1 MPQIGIDQAILDALP
16 AHIALLDPNGR
27 IEVVNAAWR
36 EFGAA
41 RALHTKDFG
50 VGSDYLALCDSAR
63 GDGSND
69 AREMSSGIRA
79 ILRGEQSCF
88 ELEYPCHSPAKM
100 FWFRA
105 IVTPINL
112 QERRCALVIHIDI
125 TKRVLAERTL
135 KQAEHDQRFLI
146 GELGRERERLITA
159 EAVAKLGSWEMD
171 ISSSEIFWSD
181 EMYRI
186 FEVDRDRFTH
196 TLDAALAFTHPDDRA
211 AVEAAFNELLSTRV
225 VTSLDHRLLLS
236 DGRIRHV
243 NSRWQIFADDSGVPI
258 KAIGTCQDITE
269 RDAANEKLLQS
280 DRELR
285 QSRLHLAIAQRVAS
299 IGSAAIDFRTGKWD
313 WSDENF
319 RIYGLEPGAIIPSAE
334 TLAALVHP
342 DDRAGLLSNIPLAK
356 SGITPPPL
364 EYRIIRPDGEERLLR
379 REATLIRDD
388 TGNVIGIVGAVQDV
402 TELRAAQKAKEKAD
416 NLLKEQATMLSNAQR
431 IGRMGSWSFNLRD
444 GRLSWS
450 DATHELF
457 GITPAEFKGTFE
469 HFQSFIV
476 PEDLP
481 SCREAHA
488 RVSPQTPLLEAQYR
502 IRRPDG
508 EVRWMHDRSNVTFDE
523 KGNMLAR
530 IGMVSDITELRKFET
545 QLRDGMRL
553 EAVGQLTGGLAHD
566 FNNLLTVVL
575 GNAEA
580 LTTALKDDPQLCTL
594 AEMTMQAAEK
604 GAELTRRLLAF
615 ARRQPLAPKITDINE
630 LLLGMKT
637 LLQPAIEGH
646 IDLEWECDERL
657 WHALIDASQLENVLL
672 NLCIN
677 ARDAMPDGGRIKIRT
692 NNIHLEEGYFG
703 IYTEFMPGPYVQI
716 TISDTGIGMDR
727 QTLARA
733 FEPFFTTK
741 ETGKGSG
748 LGLSMVYGFIKQSQ
762 GHIKIDSELG
772 RGTTVNLY
780 LPMAVGSSSTEGV
793 EKAIRDLPG
802 GKENIL
808 MVEDD
813 DLVRAHVSRQLHA
826 LGYQVTETRNGLE
839 ALSVLKTSD
848 NDFDLLFTDLM
859 LPSGLDGHRLAEETR
874 KLKPEIAVLF
884 TSGYS
889 KELLKRRESGRRSD
903 PVLSKPYRMETL
915 ALMIRRTLGA

>member
-1 MPQIGIDQAILDALP
+1 MTQSSIDQAILDALP

-27 IEVVNAAWR
+27 IEVANAAWR

-41 RALHTKDFG
+41 RALHPKDFEA
-50 VGSDYLALCDSAR
+50 GSDYLALCDSAR
-63 GDGSND
+63 GDGSDD
-69 AREMSSGIRA
+69 AQEMSSGIRA
-79 ILRGEQSCF
+79 ILRGEQSLF
-88 ELEYPCHSPAKM
+88 EMEYPCHSPTKM

-112 QERRCALVIHIDI
+112 RERRCALVMHIDI
-125 TKRVLAERTL
+125 TERVQAKRTL
-135 KQAEHDQRFLI
+135 KKAERDKRFLI
-146 GELGRERERLITA
+146 GELRRERERLIAA
-159 EAVAKLGSWEMD
+159 EAVAKLGSWEID
-171 ISSSEIFWSD
+171 LSSSEVFWSD

-186 FEVDRDRFTH
+186 FEVDRGRFTH
-196 TLDAALAFTHPDDRA
+196 THDAALAFTHPDDRA
-211 AVEAAFNELLSTRV
+211 AVEAAFNGSLSTRAI
-225 VTSLDHRLLLS
+225 TSLDHRSLLS
-236 DGRIRHV
+236 DGRIKHV
-243 NSRWQIFADDSGVPI
+243 NSRWQIFVNDNDVPI

-269 RDAANEKLLQS
+269 RHAANEKLLQS

-319 RIYGLEPGAIIPSAE
+319 RIYGLEPGAITPSAE

-342 DDRAGLLSNIPLAK
+342 DDRAGLLSNIPLAL

-364 EYRIIRPDGEERLLR
+364 EYRIIRPDGKVCLLR

-388 TGNVIGIVGAVQDV
+388 AGNVIGIVGAVQDV
-402 TELRAAQKAKEKAD
+402 TDLRAAQKAKEEAD
-416 NLLKEQATMLSNAQR
+416 NLLKEQAAMLSNAQR
-431 IGRMGSWSFNLRD
+431 IGRMGSWSLNLRD
-444 GRLSWS
+444 KRLSWS

-476 PEDLP
+476 PEDLA
-481 SCREAHA
+481 SCREAQA

-508 EVRWMHDRSNVTFDE
+508 EVRWMHERGNVMFDE
-523 KGNMLAR
+523 NGNTLAR
-530 IGMVSDITELRKFET
+530 IGMVSDITELRKLET

-580 LTTALKDDPQLCTL
+580 LTAALKDDPQLCAL
-594 AEMTMQAAEK
+594 AEMTMKAAEK

-630 LLLGMKT
+630 LLLGMKA
-637 LLQPAIEGH
+637 LLRRAIEGH
-646 IDLEWECDERL
+646 IDLEWECDDRL
-657 WHALIDASQLENVLL
+657 WHAVIDASQLENVLL

-677 ARDAMPDGGRIKIRT
+677 ARDAMPDGGRIRIRT
-692 NNIHLEEGYFG
+692 NNIHLEKGHFG
-703 IYTEFMPGPYVQI
+703 IHTEFMPGPYVQI

-762 GHIKIDSELG
+762 GQIKIDSEPG

-780 LPMAVGSSSTEGV
+780 LPMAVGSSSAEGADNV
-793 EKAIRDLPG
+793 IPDLPG

-813 DLVRAHVSRQLHA
+813 DLVRTHVSRQLHE

-839 ALSVLKTSD
+839 ALSVLKSSD

-859 LPSGLDGHRLAEETR
+859 LPNGLDGHRLAEETR

-889 KELLKRRESGRRSD
+889 NELLKRRESGRHSD
-903 PVLSKPYRMETL
+903 PVLGKPYRMETL